1 MTVNVA
7 SKMSRN
13 KLVKDFSGT
22 IIDWYDDKQGGWIV
36 QKRQVVNQ
44 EAWNK
49 YLQIQKDKQEA
60 ASAIGKQKVD
70 NNAPDRT
77 VVPSKVQELE
87 QKQEAMASKI
97 EEVDTKLDAI
107 IELLRK

>member
-13 KLVKDFSGT
+13 KLVKDFSGN
-22 IIDWYDDKQGGWIV
+22 IIDWYDDKQGGWII

-70 NNAPDRT
+70 TNAPDRT

>member
-1 MTVNVA
+1 MTLNVA

-13 KLVKDFSGT
+13 KLVKDTQGN

-36 QKRQVVNQ
+36 QKRQIVNQ
-44 EAWNK
+44 EAWNR
-49 YLQIQKDKQEA
+49 YIQILKDKQEA
-60 ASAIGKQKVD
+60 MTAIGKQKVD
-70 NNAPDRT
+70 DNAPDRT

-87 QKQEAMASKI
+87 KKQEEMANEIK
-97 EEVDTKLDAI
+97 ETNTKLDAI